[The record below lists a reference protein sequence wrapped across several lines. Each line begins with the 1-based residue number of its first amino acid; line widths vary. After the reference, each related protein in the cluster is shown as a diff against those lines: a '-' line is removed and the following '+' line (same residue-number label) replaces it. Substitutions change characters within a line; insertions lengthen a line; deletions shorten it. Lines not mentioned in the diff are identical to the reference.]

1 MATRSLNPIVE
12 TIVAGEAPRAMAL
25 AAARGLLP
33 VSPVDLVDA
42 LLHLVESDD
51 PDVREASATT
61 LASTDPSVLSDWVR
75 EGEDAHGIDRL
86 VRRTEDATVLEAVIR
101 SRATTDDT
109 LVWLAER
116 LHPDLQDVLAVNQ
129 ARLLRQPRILEAL
142 GRNPRLTADAR
153 RRIHEIEEEFFRKRG
168 TTSAAAAEAAEAAAA
183 APPPLEEVEE
193 AAAGFPPL
201 PGEEEQAAEGA
212 LFEEIELPEEMTSEE
227 VELDDEKRKSL
238 LVEISLMTVSQKLTL
253 ATKGNK
259 EARSIL
265 IRDTNRLVCSA
276 AVASPRMTPNEIES
290 IAAMRNVHEEV
301 LRHIAT
307 HREWSRKYPVML
319 NLVRNPRVPSELC
332 MPFIVRLTQR
342 DMKSLA
348 SDKGVPELVRT
359 AAKRMY
365 QMKYQQAKG

>member
-12 TIVAGEAPRAMAL
+12 TIVSGEAPRAMEL

-42 LLHLVESDD
+42 LLHLVASPD
-51 PDVREASATT
+51 PDVETASKTT
-61 LASTDPSVLSDWVR
+61 LASTDPTVLSDWVR
-75 EGEDAHGIDRL
+75 EAEDGKGIDRL
-86 VRRTEDATVLEAVIR
+86 VRQTEDATVLEAVIR

-142 GRNPRLTADAR
+142 GRNPKLTADAR

-168 TTSAAAAEAAEAAAA
+168 TTSTAAAEAAEAAAA
-183 APPPLEEVEE
+183 APAPLEE
-193 AAAGFPPL
+193 AGAPL
-201 PGEEEQAAEGA
+201 PEMPEVPGEEPPPPEGA

-227 VELDDEKRKSL
+227 IELDEEKRKSL
-238 LVEISLMTVSQKLTL
+238 FVQIGLMTISQKLTL

-259 EARSIL
+259 EARGIL

-276 AVASPRMTPNEIES
+276 AISSPRMTPNEVES
-290 IAAMRNVHEEV
+290 IASMRNVHEEV
-301 LRHIAT
+301 LRHIAG
-307 HREWSRKYPVML
+307 HREWSRKYPIML
-319 NLVRNPRVPSELC
+319 NLVRNPRVPPELVF
-332 MPFIVRLTQR
+332 PFIVRLTQR

-348 SDKGVPELVRT
+348 ADKGVSEMVRT

-365 QMKYQQAKG
+365 QTKYQQAKG